1 MILHPWR
8 LTMPWYVMFQ
18 FPEPFIGSALCWRG
32 DVLWE
37 GADEQFATLHHA
49 DRACRTIERGDVGRR
64 IFGVAIKPGLARHAS
79 RADR

>member
-49 DRACRTIERGDVGRR
+49 DRACRTIERSDVGRR
-64 IFGVAIKPGLARHAS
+64 IFGVAIKPDSLAMRLEPT
-79 RADR
+79 